1 MSFDLNRP
9 RERERDRERER
20 ERSGRRLGHRRE
32 KKRKY
37 TVGKSLISFRE
48 RWLFLVLGH
57 QGARGSLCFRCLR
70 APGYGDRVTSVPVN
84 VKGEHA
90 CVCMCVLARVIIQI
104 KMASVGINLTG
115 CPCWDVSG

>member
-1 MSFDLNRP
+1 M
-9 RERERDRERER
+9 EREKWKEVRPQERE
-20 ERSGRRLGHRRE
+20 EE
-32 KKRKY
+32 KVY

-70 APGYGDRVTSVPVN
+70 APGYRDRVTSVPVN

-90 CVCMCVLARVIIQI
+90 RACVCVLARVIIQI